1 MRVFVTG
8 ATGTI
13 GLAVCSAFRRAGHQ
27 VWGLARSAEK
37 AVALARAEVHP
48 VLGDLGK
55 PESFVAAA
63 ESCSVLVHAAA
74 EYGSGAFAFERN
86 AVHALLAAARK
97 RGPQPK
103 TLIYT
108 SGTWVYG
115 NTGNRLVDE
124 TTPVAPVPHVSERP
138 AVERLVL
145 EADGVRGIVLRPGCV
160 YGHQGSL
167 TSMWFEA
174 ARTGGQL
181 SVIGDARARW
191 ALVHLDDLGRAY
203 VRAAESGLTGVFNVT
218 DRSRSSLLEMAG
230 AVARVTGYGGEIRTT
245 AVAEASASM
254 GTLAECLALDQHVD
268 SRKAVQL
275 LGWQPRHGGFADEV
289 EECFEAWKAWTA

>member
-1 MRVFVTG
+1 MKVFVTG

-13 GLAVCSAFRRAGHQ
+13 GLAVSTAFRRAGHQ
-27 VWGLARSAEK
+27 VWGLARNAEK
-37 AVALARAEVHP
+37 AAVLARAEIHP
-48 VLGDLGK
+48 VPGEIGK
-55 PESFVAAA
+55 PETFASTA
-63 ESCSVLVHAAA
+63 ESCSILVHAAA
-74 EYGSGAFAFERN
+74 EYGPGAFAFERS

-115 NTGNRLVDE
+115 NTGARLVDE
-124 TTPVAPVPHVSERP
+124 TTPVAPVAHVSERP

-167 TSMWFEA
+167 TAMWFA
-174 ARTGGQL
+174 AAQGGGPL
-181 SVIGDARARW
+181 AVIGDGRSRW

-218 DRSRSSLLEMAG
+218 DRSRASLLEMAG
-230 AVARVTGYGGEIRTT
+230 AVARVTGYEGEIRATP
-245 AVAEASASM
+245 VAQAAPSM
-254 GTLAECLALDQHVD
+254 GTLAECLALDQNVD

-275 LGWQPRHGGFADEV
+275 LGWQPLHGGFADEV
-289 EECFEAWKAWTA
+289 EECYEAWKAWNG